1 MGIMSKKKILAIL
14 FLAALVCGGWGI
26 VAVSAASGQDVFGS
40 DPLSGTFFTDPTFLS
55 KDWKA
60 APVTSTFA
68 DPAFLSKDWA
78 VPNLNSPS
86 ATGSLI
92 SPYSSSP
99 DLALLTA
106 DPSFFSPGWKVPVV
120 SPLADPTFL
129 LPNWTVPTITPVA
142 DKNFASPNWS
152 VPTVVPFG
160 YGSLPAD
167 WPYTTPDPFKG
178 DSQFGPEW
186 HLGGYLF

>member
-1 MGIMSKKKILAIL
+1 MSKKNIFAIL
-14 FLAALVCGGWGI
+14 FLAALVCSGLGI
-26 VAVSAASGQDVFGS
+26 VAVSAASGQDIFGS
-40 DPLSGTFFTDPTFLS
+40 DPMSGAFFTDPAFLS

-60 APVTSTFA
+60 APVTSTVA

-78 VPNLNSPS
+78 VPNLNRPS

-92 SPYSSSP
+92 SPYASSP
-99 DLALLTA
+99 DLSLLYA
-106 DPSFFSPGWKVPVV
+106 DPSIFSPGWKVPTI

-142 DKNFASPNWS
+142 DKNFASPNWL
-152 VPTVVPFG
+152 VPAIIPFG
-160 YGSLPAD
+160 YGSLPAN
-167 WPYTTPDPFKG
+167 WPYATPDPFKG